1 MSRSNK
7 RNSSIGDDQPKFT
20 TPHMLRSRR
29 SESRSRLVRMTNAQ
43 PSFRRKSEF
52 TSGKLTVIILAALVV
67 FLMVFMVWMLL
78 HKNAQVVRVDNE
90 DFAYINNT
98 KTTTEEFNSLLVAR
112 LNEET
117 GSSVQINETV
127 VLVPVRVSGKK
138 VNSNVENVITT
149 LCSKLTYKQEAAII
163 MLNDEE
169 KAVLSTKDEAQAV
182 LDEILEA
189 SKTNPED
196 KVEFADKVEIGSRF
210 ADAEEVITKEKA
222 KSLLTA
228 TTEQTET
235 YTVQSGDSFGLIA
248 DKYNMTQ
255 TALQQANP
263 TITDVTKLQIG
274 QSINVVEQ
282 VPLLKVKVT
291 TITAAQSG
299 ESSGEQSQ

>member
-1 MSRSNK
+1 
-7 RNSSIGDDQPKFT
+7 
-20 TPHMLRSRR
+20 
-29 SESRSRLVRMTNAQ
+29 MTNAQ

-52 TSGKLTVIILAALVV
+52 TSGKLTVIILAIAAI
-67 FLMVFMVWMLL
+67 FLMFFMVWMLL

-127 VLVPVRVSGKK
+127 VLVPVRVSSKK

-149 LCSKLTYKQEAAII
+149 LCSKLTYKQEAATI

-169 KAVLSTKDEAQAV
+169 KAVLSTNDEAQAV

-210 ADAEEVITKEKA
+210 ADADEVITKEKA

-255 TALQQANP
+255 SALQQANP

-274 QSINVVEQ
+274 QSVNVVEQ

-291 TITAAQSG
+291 TITAAQG
-299 ESSGEQSQ
+299 GDSSQEQNQ